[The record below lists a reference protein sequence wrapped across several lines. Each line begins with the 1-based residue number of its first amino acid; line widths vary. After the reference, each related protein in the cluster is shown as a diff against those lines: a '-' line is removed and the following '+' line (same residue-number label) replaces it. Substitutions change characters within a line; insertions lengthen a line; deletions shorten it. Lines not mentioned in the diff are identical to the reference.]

1 MYTRRTVRKWRVIAA
16 EVSKEQNH
24 ERFEELLTELS
35 EALSVWEHQKL
46 KAEDVHSVSNKIMQF
61 PLKAAP
67 SR

>member
-46 KAEDVHSVSNKIMQF
+46 KAEDVPSVSNKIMQF